1 MLLWQI
7 IFFSIPFLHDSGCS
21 LSTHFN
27 DENTLWLNKG
37 CFGTWTCIQIS
48 QTAKLHWEF
57 SSRILRLSA
66 WTSVFWAMK
75 FCMLL
80 VSTVCL
86 SQHFQM
92 CMGVCL
98 YHIDPINTLELG
110 LNVIHSLAWVSWG
123 RFSSPGNLA
132 WMLLLTIE
140 HPGYFYIYIN
150 IRYSDSMR
158 RHYYYFSLLL
168 LQTMDFLL
176 FLLWNYSKSSR
187 YGFVKHLKQTFLW
200 TFVYSKI
207 WFPCQTLLS
216 SFFFDNDTTTFF
228 LPLMGWCR

>member
-1 MLLWQI
+1 MLLWQR

-27 DENTLWLNKG
+27 DENTLGRNKG
-37 CFGTWTCIQIS
+37 CFGTWTCIQVS
-48 QTAKLHWEF
+48 QTAKLPWEF
-57 SSRILRLSA
+57 SARILRLSA

-86 SQHFQM
+86 FQRFQM

-110 LNVIHSLAWVSWG
+110 LNVIHSLAWVSW
-123 RFSSPGNLA
+123 RSFSSPGNLA

-168 LQTMDFLL
+168 LQTMDFWI

-200 TFVYSKI
+200 TLFKDLIS
-207 WFPCQTLLS
+207 LS
-216 SFFFDNDTTTFF
+216 DTTPFF
-228 LPLMGWCR
+228 LFW